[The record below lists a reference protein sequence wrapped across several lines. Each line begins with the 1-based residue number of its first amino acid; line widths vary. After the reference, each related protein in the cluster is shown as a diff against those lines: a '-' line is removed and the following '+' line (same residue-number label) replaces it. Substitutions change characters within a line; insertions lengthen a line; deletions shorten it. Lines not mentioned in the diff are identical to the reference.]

1 MSKPERIAFE
11 VGGETVVGTLRRHEG
26 GRALVFLGPLT
37 SVKDQVPGNYAKAM
51 AQRGYTTLAIDNRHF
66 GESGGEPRQYE
77 HPPRKVEDVLAAVA
91 WLREHAGATK
101 VGAIGVCAGAGYM
114 SAAIPAGPID
124 AFATVAGFF
133 HDAGKQRE
141 WMGEGFDEQI
151 ERARKARL
159 EYEATGECEMIPAVG
174 LEGEVAMPMK
184 EAYEYYGTDRG
195 AVAGYENAFAVMSR
209 EHTLPWDAQ
218 RHAAEIRVPTLM
230 VHSENA
236 LVPALARKFFAALG
250 GPKQEVWVASKGQ
263 IDFYDDPG
271 LIGPVADRLAVYFDA
286 AFGREPARPRIVRG
300 DG

>member
-1 MSKPERIAFE
+1 
-11 VGGETVVGTLRRHEG
+11 
-26 GRALVFLGPLT
+26 
-37 SVKDQVPGNYAKAM
+37 
-51 AQRGYTTLAIDNRHF
+51 
-66 GESGGEPRQYE
+66 
-77 HPPRKVEDVLAAVA
+77 
-91 WLREHAGATK
+91 
-101 VGAIGVCAGAGYM
+101 
-114 SAAIPAGPID
+114 
-124 AFATVAGFF
+124 
-133 HDAGKQRE
+133 
-141 WMGEGFDEQI
+141 MGEGFDEQI